1 MQESFFVLF
10 FFLFD
15 KWVIARERKRAR
27 ARGCW
32 LNGMSKVARKCLIK
46 AWRASIQRH
55 YAKGGS
61 GSDNGNGALSKRVA
75 NTRHVNTRET
85 PSWTRAGA
93 VGMPSCVSCFVM
105 RMEKWYNKNTNKNKS
120 SVFFAWPIKRTE
132 RTFRVHPRR
141 KPTVMSL
148 SLSLFLLLLLFQAM
162 NSDRKCRK
170 KKSNY
175 KWCEDKTANTKLGIT
190 LRQSHTRIHTIYLCV
205 AHQAENTEKLNSSN
219 CQHAV
224 RMWLARHC
232 IALHCNECSANKKK
246 INKEVEDSRWGR
258 TKEEKQHQQQQQTTK
273 T

>member
-1 MQESFFVLF
+1 MEWAKWPENVLLKLGAHQF
-10 FFLFD
+10 N
-15 KWVIARERKRAR
+15 VIMRKAAAVATTATARSRKGWPIHDTWIHVKHPAEH
-27 ARGCW
+27 GPV
-32 LNGMSKVARKCLIK
+32 LLECLRVWAVLLCEWRNDTIK
-46 AWRASIQRH
+46 I
-55 YAKGGS
+55 K
-61 GSDNGNGALSKRVA
+61 
-75 NTRHVNTRET
+75 
-85 PSWTRAGA
+85 
-93 VGMPSCVSCFVM
+93 
-105 RMEKWYNKNTNKNKS
+105 NKNKS

-148 SLSLFLLLLLFQAM
+148 SLYLFLLLLLFQAM

-224 RMWLARHC
+224 RMWLARYC

-246 INKEVEDSRWGR
+246 IIEEVEDSRWGR
-258 TKEEKQHQQQQQTTK
+258 TKEEKQQQHQQQQQTTK